1 MRIIVLLLLLANV
14 TLAVYTWID
23 GMGSGE
29 GFHLAQQVQP
39 DKIAI
44 LTPKQV
50 AALGPAKV
58 AALADVC
65 VEWGPFSDAERTR
78 ALSDLQPLQLGPLL
92 SQRRVDVEAAFAVNI
107 GPFPTRAAAE
117 KRLAEL
123 KAQNVDDLSITD
135 AGRGQFAV
143 SLGAFRTEQGAVAR
157 AEALSKRGVRL
168 ARVEP
173 RQVTLAQTMLVV
185 RDPQQQVVGRL
196 RDLQSQYDGSE
207 LKVGS
212 CPAPSS

>member
-1 MRIIVLLLLLANV
+1 MRTIILLLLLAN
-14 TLAVYTWID
+14 LSLFAYTWID
-23 GMGSGE
+23 GVGSGE
-29 GFHLAQQVQP
+29 GVRLTQQVQP

-65 VEWGPFSDAERTR
+65 VEWGPFSDAERAR

-92 SQRRVDVEAAFAVNI
+92 SQRRVELEGAFGVSV

-123 KAQNVDDLSITD
+123 KALDIDDVSVVD

-143 SLGAFRTEQGAVAR
+143 SLGVFRSEQAAVAR
-157 AEALSKRGVRL
+157 AEALSKKACGWRVSSR
-168 ARVEP
+168 AR
-173 RQVTLAQTMLVV
+173 RAS
-185 RDPQQQVVGRL
+185 RR
-196 RDLQSQYDGSE
+196 RCW
-207 LKVGS
+207 S
-212 CPAPSS
+212 CAIRSSR